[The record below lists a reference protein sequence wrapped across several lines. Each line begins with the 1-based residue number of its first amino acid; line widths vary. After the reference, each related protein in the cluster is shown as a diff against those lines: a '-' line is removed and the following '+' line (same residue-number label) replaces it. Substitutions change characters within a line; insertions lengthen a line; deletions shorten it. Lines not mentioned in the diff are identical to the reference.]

1 MRINIRLQPSFIH
14 RNTIYT
20 DGGGSY
26 KLMFEK
32 IGGGVDAQGQRKS
45 DYAARAVLLSTGW
58 ESFWKTMF
66 FFQPRFG

>member
-26 KLMFEK
+26 KHMFEK
-32 IGGGVDAQGQRKS
+32 VGGVVDAQSQRKS
-45 DYAARAVLLSTGW
+45 DYAARAVLLSTG
-58 ESFWKTMF
+58 
-66 FFQPRFG
+66 